1 HQTRSGILEGLFT
14 SSFDIS
20 LLSWDNFPR
29 ATKNPARRG
38 EFPSWSWAGWHG
50 IKDGYGRFC
59 TDPTSV
65 NTWLQTKTYIVW
77 YKRSPGT
84 AKLELVWDIDSELK
98 YGKAEEQHI
107 AYRPNLNDPYGRKK
121 AAFLEGLPTK
131 PNTDDVHREEV
142 IQSELDKRKYH
153 FLHFFAY
160 TVLVQGFGSP
170 PKDSEWAMVFG
181 LLGVGGKK
189 CGGIKFDNPKLM
201 ENAKGPHELVLL
213 SKMDRYDKF
222 FNDSISHKRP
232 YYWVMLIVWVGEDKV
247 VAERRGIGFLYLDS
261 MEHILPPLNVWKEIV
276 LA

>member
-1 HQTRSGILEGLFT
+1 HRTCSGILEGLFT
-14 SSFDIS
+14 SSFDVS

-29 ATKNPARRG
+29 ATKNPARREG
-38 EFPSWSWAGWHG
+38 FPSWSWAGWQG

-65 NTWLQTKTYIVW
+65 NSWLQTKTYVVW

-84 AKLELVWDIDSELK
+84 AEVELVWDIDSELK

-107 AYRPNLNDPYGRKK
+107 AYRPNLNDPYGRQK
-121 AAFLEGLPTK
+121 AAFLEGLQTK

-142 IQSELDKRKYH
+142 IRSELDKRKYH

-160 TVLVQGFGSP
+160 TVLVQEFGSP
-170 PKDSEWAMVFG
+170 PKDSEWAMVYG
-181 LLGVGGKK
+181 LLGAGGKK

-213 SKMDRYDKF
+213 SKMDRYDNF
-222 FNDSISHKRP
+222 FNDSINHKRP
-232 YYWVMLIVWVGEDKV
+232 YYWVMLIVWVGKDKV